1 MRDGSGRR
9 AGPVAIA
16 AAALSSSVLA
26 GCASRAGDSAR
37 SAADAYS
44 DAAARGDADAL
55 YDMMSSSSRR
65 QRTREEVRRTV
76 EGERAELAERGRALA
91 ARDTRVDARA
101 TLRFADG
108 EVATLDL
115 EQGHYRVSSAG
126 TLPGGART
134 PDEALA
140 NLRRVIA
147 RRSYAGLMSVVT
159 PATRA
164 AIEHDL
170 RSLVVGL
177 EKPSTLP
184 IEAHGDDADVAVPGG
199 HHVHLHRDGDIWRV
213 GDFD

>member
-1 MRDGSGRR
+1 MRIVSF
-9 AGPVAIA
+9 VAVVTG
-16 AAALSSSVLA
+16 LTVSTA

-37 SAADAYS
+37 SAADAYAS
-44 DAAARGDADAL
+44 AAARGDGDAL
-55 YDMMSSSSRR
+55 YDMMSAESRQ
-65 QRTREEVRRTV
+65 QRTRAEVRRIV
-76 EGERAELAERGRALA
+76 EGEHAELVERGRALA
-91 ARDTRVDARA
+91 AKDARVDARA

-115 EQGHYRVSSAG
+115 EQGRYRVTSAG

-134 PDEALA
+134 PNEALA

-170 RSLVVGL
+170 RTLVTGL
-177 EKPSTLP
+177 EKPATLP

>member
-1 MRDGSGRR
+1 MRIVSF
-9 AGPVAIA
+9 VAVVTG
-16 AAALSSSVLA
+16 LTVSTA

-37 SAADAYS
+37 SAADAYAS
-44 DAAARGDADAL
+44 AAARGDADAL
-55 YDMMSSSSRR
+55 YDMMSAGSRQ
-65 QRTREEVRRTV
+65 QRTRAEVRRIV
-76 EGERAELAERGRALA
+76 EGEHAELVERGRAFA
-91 ARDTRVDARA
+91 AKEARVDARA

-115 EQGHYRVSSAG
+115 EQGHYRVTSAG

-134 PDEALA
+134 PNEALA

-170 RSLVVGL
+170 RTLVIGL
-177 EKPSTLP
+177 EKPATLP